1 MLKRKVGWV
10 LAGLLFLLLVT
21 NRALIN
27 FYVNFIW
34 FKTLNYLPV
43 FTKIFFT
50 RIEIA
55 LLFSLLFFFPLY
67 LNLLLAA
74 RLSPSSDQDFLER
87 FQIPP
92 ELYQL
97 RNLLKILTEPRFLLF
112 FSLFIGFLVGISQMN
127 RWGTVLSYFNRV
139 NVGIA
144 DPIFQKDIG
153 FYLFSLPFF
162 SFIQNWLSG
171 SIFFIILLTLA
182 FYGFKG
188 AIKME
193 FSRLRV
199 EQYVKNHILI
209 LIAVFI
215 LLKAWQYRLNIYGL
229 LFSSQGVVFG
239 AGYAD
244 IHARL
249 IALKVLSVLSILCA
263 VSIFTFLRQRTI
275 KPALYGIGALIGVSL
290 IMQAI
295 YPAILQKTVV
305 EPNEVLKESPYI
317 EHNIKYTTLAYGL
330 TKIKERKFPL
340 KETLTIKEVERNKAI
355 IKNIRLWDPRP
366 LKATYRQLQGLRLY
380 YDFPNVDIDRYEI
393 NGEYRQ
399 VFLSARELNQSKIPQ
414 KARTWINERMK
425 YTHGYGVVLSPVGE
439 VTREGFPS
447 LLIKD
452 IPPVSESD
460 LKLKQPEIYYGE
472 LTDNYC
478 IVKTKTKEFDYPK
491 GDKNIYTFYEGAGGT
506 PISSTLRR
514 LLLSL
519 KYLDFKMLLTR
530 NITSESRI
538 MLYRNIRERCQKI
551 APFLHYDQD
560 PYIVISSEGK
570 LFWILDAYTV
580 TNMYPYATP
589 YQKSFNY
596 IRNSVKI
603 IIDTYHGDVSF
614 YVLDNE
620 DPLIKVYQK
629 IFPTLFKPFAQMPL
643 DLKKHIRYPE
653 TLFKIQ
659 AEIYRT
665 YHMRNPEVFYNKE
678 DYWDIPR
685 EIYSRSEQPMEPYYM
700 ILKIEEKEEFFLL
713 LPFTPTGKNNMI
725 AWLAAACDGENYGN
739 LLLYKFPKDKLVYG
753 PMQIEAR
760 IDQNP
765 TISEQL
771 TLWGQR
777 GSSVIRGNLLVIPIE
792 QSILYVEPLYLK
804 AEQGEL
810 PEFKRIILGQGNRV
824 VMGER
829 LDDTLSNLLAGTFR
843 IAETPRKEEPTLPT
857 GRQVSALV
865 RQALHYYQSGV
876 ESLKKGDWAKYGETQ
891 KLLQQT
897 LQEIEKRTY

>member
-1 MLKRKVGWV
+1 MLKRKIGLV
-10 LAGLLFLLLVT
+10 LAGLVFLLLLS
-21 NRALIN
+21 NKGLIS

-34 FKTLNYLPV
+34 FKSLDYLPV
-43 FTKIFFT
+43 FTRVFFA

-55 LLFSLLFFFPLY
+55 LLFSLLFFFLLY
-67 LNLLLAA
+67 LNLFLAS
-74 RLSPSSDQDFLER
+74 RSSPSSEQDFFER
-87 FQIPP
+87 FQIQLPP
-92 ELYQL
+92 ELDQL
-97 RNLLKILTEPRFLLF
+97 RNLFKILTRPRFLLF
-112 FSLFIGFLVGISQMN
+112 FSLFIGLLVGISQIN
-127 RWGTVLSYFNRV
+127 RWEIVLAYFNRV
-139 NVGIA
+139 NEGIA
-144 DPIFQKDIG
+144 DPIFKKDIG

-162 SFIQNWLSG
+162 SFIQKWLSG
-171 SIFFIILLTLA
+171 SILFIIFLTTA
-182 FYGFKG
+182 FYGLRG
-188 AIKME
+188 GIRME
-193 FSRLRV
+193 ISGLRI
-199 EQYVKNHILI
+199 EQYVKKHILA

-215 LLKAWQYRLNIYGL
+215 LLKGWQYRLNLYEL
-229 LFSSQGVVFG
+229 LFSPQGVVFG

-249 IALKVLSVLSILCA
+249 IALKVLSILSILCA
-263 VSIFTFLRQRTI
+263 VSIFIFLRQRTI

-290 IMQAI
+290 ILQGI
-295 YPAILQKTVV
+295 YPAILQKMVV
-305 EPNEVLKESPYI
+305 EPNEISKESPYI
-317 EHNIKYTTLAYGL
+317 EHNIKYTSIAYGL
-330 TKIKERKFPL
+330 TKIKEREFPL
-340 KETLTIKEVERNKAI
+340 KETLSIKAIERNKAI

-380 YDFPNVDIDRYEI
+380 YDFPGVDVDRYEI

-399 VFLSARELNQSKIPQ
+399 VFLSAREMNQSRIPQ
-414 KARTWINERMK
+414 KAKTWINERMK
-425 YTHGYGVVLSPVGE
+425 YTHGYGVALSPVGE
-439 VTREGFPS
+439 VTREGFPNF
-447 LLIKD
+447 LIKD
-452 IPPVSESD
+452 IPPVSESN
-460 LKLKQPEIYYGE
+460 LKLKRPEIYYGE
-472 LTDNYC
+472 LTDDYC
-478 IVKTKTKEFDYPK
+478 LVKTKTREFDYPK
-491 GDKNIYTFYEGAGGT
+491 GDKNVYTFYEGAGGI
-506 PISSTLRR
+506 PISSGLRKI
-514 LLLSL
+514 LLSL
-519 KYLDFKMLLTR
+519 KFLDLKMFLTR

-560 PYIVISSEGK
+560 PYVVISSEGR
-570 LFWILDAYTV
+570 LFWILDAYTISK
-580 TNMYPYATP
+580 MYPYATP
-589 YQKSFNY
+589 YRKSFNY
-596 IRNSVKI
+596 IRNSVKVI
-603 IIDTYHGDVSF
+603 VDAYNGDVAF

-629 IFPTLFKPFAQMPL
+629 IFPTLFKPFAQMPD

-685 EIYSRSEQPMEPYYM
+685 EIYATSEQQMEPYYM
-700 ILKIEEKEEFFLL
+700 ILKLEEKEEFFLL
-713 LPFTPTGKNNMI
+713 LPFTPVGKNNMI

-771 TLWGQR
+771 TLWGQG

-810 PEFKRIILGQGNRV
+810 PEFKRVILGQGNRV
-824 VMGER
+824 IMGER
-829 LDDTLSNLLAGTFR
+829 LDDTLSNLLTGTFKLQSPSPLR
-843 IAETPRKEEPTLPT
+843 GRTEEGGIEPT
-857 GRQVSALV
+857 SALV
-865 RQALHYYQSGV
+865 RRGL
-876 ESLKKGDWAKYGETQ
+876 
-891 KLLQQT
+891 
-897 LQEIEKRTY
+897 